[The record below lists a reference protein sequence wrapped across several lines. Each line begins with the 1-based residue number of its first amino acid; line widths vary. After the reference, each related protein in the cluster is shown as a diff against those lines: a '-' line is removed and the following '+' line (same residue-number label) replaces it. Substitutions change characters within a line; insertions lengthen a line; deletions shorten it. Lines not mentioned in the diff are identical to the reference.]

1 MERISGDMKTAE
13 VLEKYPEAAE
23 VLAEYGMLCG
33 GCFCAEAETLE
44 EACAVHCM
52 DPDAVIS
59 LLNDVISRR
68 REQDGT
74 AGTDTQ

>member
-1 MERISGDMKTAE
+1 MNRITGDMKTAE

-23 VLAEYGMLCG
+23 VLEEYGMLCS

-44 EACAVHCM
+44 QACAVHCM

-59 LLNDVISRR
+59 LLNDVISRK
-68 REQDGT
+68 DH
-74 AGTDTQ
+74 TDADAS

>member
-1 MERISGDMKTAE
+1 MNRISGDMKTAE

-52 DPDAVIS
+52 DKDAVIA
-59 LLNDVISRR
+59 LLNKTINK
-68 REQDGT
+68 G
-74 AGTDTQ
+74 

>member
-1 MERISGDMKTAE
+1 MDRITGDMKTAE

-23 VLAEYGMLCG
+23 VLGEYGMLCS

-59 LLNDVISRR
+59 LLNDVISKN
-68 REQDGT
+68 
-74 AGTDTQ
+74 TDNI